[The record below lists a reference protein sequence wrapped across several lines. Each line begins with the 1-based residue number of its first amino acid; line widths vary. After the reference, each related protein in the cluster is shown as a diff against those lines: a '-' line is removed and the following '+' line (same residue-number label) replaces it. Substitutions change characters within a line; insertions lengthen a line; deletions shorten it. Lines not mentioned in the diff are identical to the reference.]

1 MSVVFDK
8 VTVSLYTKAR
18 RIDVLKNFTLNIKE
32 HEFVALTGPSGSGKS
47 TILNVIAGAV
57 KVQHGR
63 VLVFNRSVTDMSEDE
78 LAKLRTQLGF
88 VFQSFY
94 LFPRFPVWYNVA
106 IPLLLKR
113 VPIKQAKARAKELL
127 TSLQME
133 ENTNNLAMELSGG
146 EQQRVAIARALANDP
161 PLILADEPTGNLDAE
176 NSQLIQE
183 IFTRLNREGKTIIVA
198 THDLEFAEKAG
209 STIIKI

>member
-1 MSVVFDK
+1 MSVVFDN
-8 VTVSLYTKAR
+8 VAVSLYTKVR
-18 RIDVLKNFTLNIKE
+18 RIDVLKGFNLRVKNR
-32 HEFVALTGPSGSGKS
+32 EFVVLTGPSGSGKT

-57 KVQHGR
+57 KVQQGR
-63 VLVFNRSVTDMSEDE
+63 VLVLNQDVMGMSEDE
-78 LAKLRTQLGF
+78 LAKIRTQIGF
-88 VFQSFY
+88 VFQNYY

-113 VPIKQAKARAKELL
+113 ISAKKARNQANEIL
-127 TSLQME
+127 TSLHM
-133 ENTNNLAMELSGG
+133 NDHINKLAMELSGG

-176 NSQLIQE
+176 NSQLVQE

-198 THDLEFAEKAG
+198 THDLEFVKKAG
-209 STIIKI
+209 RVVKI